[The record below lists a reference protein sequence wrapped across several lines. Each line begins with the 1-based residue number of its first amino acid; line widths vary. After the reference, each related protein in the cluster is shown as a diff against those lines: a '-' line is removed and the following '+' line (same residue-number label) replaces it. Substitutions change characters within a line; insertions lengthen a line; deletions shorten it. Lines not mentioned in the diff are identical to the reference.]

1 MGVVIALALSLNGRP
16 QLSIA
21 PDKLKHFFM
30 SAFVQ
35 SASYS
40 ALRLTRVEHNTA
52 MVAASAVTFS
62 VGLGKEI
69 YDARAGRT
77 FDVRDL
83 AWDIA
88 GGAAAAALL
97 EQSRP

>member
-1 MGVVIALALSLNGRP
+1 MGVIIALALSLHGRP
-16 QLSIA
+16 QVGIA
-21 PDKLKHFFM
+21 PDKLKHFFL

-40 ALRLTRVEHNTA
+40 ALRLTRVEHDA
-52 MVAASAVTFS
+52 ALVGASAVTLS
-62 VGLGKEI
+62 VGVGKEI
-69 YDARAGRT
+69 YDARAGRP
-77 FDVRDL
+77 FDIRDL

-97 EQSRP
+97 EQSRR